1 MTRES
6 RVGCVCDTMSCVSCV
21 CAKYEKQCEDVFEK
35 ATCRSSRVY
44 LNYALRGTHGGT
56 PRDGRDITFRAL
68 QAYNAYPPCS
78 LDLVPSHES
87 RARLSSTGLVAWDAQ
102 LMAAPPMRTLDTS
115 SLGMRA
121 THRDSHPKRWTDHVV
136 AQPSQR

>member
-1 MTRES
+1 MIRY
-6 RVGCVCDTMSCVSCV
+6 RVCPVYV
-21 CAKYEKQCEDVFEK
+21 
-35 ATCRSSRVY
+35 RSMKSNVKTSLKRRRAVVVGSRVY

-87 RARLSSTGLVAWDAQ
+87 RARLSSTGPVAWDAQ

>member
-6 RVGCVCDTMSCVSCV
+6 RVGCVCDTMFEYDVVCVLCM
-21 CAKYEKQCEDVFEK
+21 CEVWKDDH
-35 ATCRSSRVY
+35 CRSSCI
-44 LNYALRGTHGGT
+44 HSGGRYRRT
-56 PRDGRDITFRAL
+56 RFNDTFRAL

-87 RARLSSTGLVAWDAQ
+87 RARLSSTGPVAWDAQ